1 MVLKKCICLLLS
13 CVSFSLCVKAQQIN
27 KEELI
32 YLTKAWEGV
41 RFENGRP
48 KISDDLLKRAES
60 ISIDVA
66 WQILNNEGYPSQYE
80 GDWQA
85 LNTTPI
91 VGRAVTAFYLP
102 SRPDVATQIKQRG
115 EKEGR
120 QGNTNSWPIEVLQNG
135 DVYVA
140 DAFGKTLDG
149 TLIGDNLGNAIYAKT
164 GQGVVFYGASRDKEG
179 LSEIDGFNAFV
190 KDWNPTYLKNVMLG
204 GLNTPIRI
212 GHAIVMPGDLV
223 LAKEEG
229 VIFIPAHLVEKVV
242 LTAEFIA
249 LRDEF
254 GQSMLKRNIY
264 ASGQIDN
271 EWTPAIKKH
280 FLQWIKDTKSDIP
293 MGMNEINQFMEKR
306 TW

>member
-1 MVLKKCICLLLS
+1 MVLKKCICLLLW
-13 CVSFSLCVKAQQIN
+13 CVSSNLWVTAQQIE

-32 YLTKAWEGV
+32 YLTKAWEGA

-48 KISDDLLKRAES
+48 KIPDDLLKRAES

-66 WQILNNEGYPSQYE
+66 WQILNNEGYSAQYE

-85 LNTTPI
+85 LNTISI

-102 SRPDVATQIKQRG
+102 SRPDVALQIKQRG

-164 GQGVVFYGASRDKEG
+164 GKGVVFYGASRDKEG
-179 LSEIDGFNAFV
+179 LSKIDGFNAFV

-229 VIFIPAHLVEKVV
+229 VIFIPAHLVEKVI

-254 GQSMLKRNIY
+254 GQSMLKTNIY
-264 ASGQIDN
+264 VSGQIDN
-271 EWTPAIKKH
+271 EWTPTIKKH
-280 FLQWIKDTKSDIP
+280 FLQWVKDNKSDIP
-293 MGMNEINQFMEKR
+293 MGMDELNQFMKKR